1 MFSIAFLGLALYML
15 PGLFTAANGEQQ
27 RPGGTVFAW
36 LDAFLLP
43 EDAGPVVA
51 RGGASAPDQLAWGGD
66 LNDALKQGEA
76 DEKVGL
82 SRLHRHDLY
91 EL

>member
-15 PGLFTAANGEQQ
+15 PGLFTMANGEQQ

-43 EDAGPVVA
+43 EDAGPGVNP
-51 RGGASAPDQLAWGGD
+51 GGAPLPTGWLGAAISTTP
-66 LNDALKQGEA
+66 
-76 DEKVGL
+76 
-82 SRLHRHDLY
+82 
-91 EL
+91 